1 MTPTL
6 LLRVQT
12 LLFGEQGGVA
22 MAEALGVSYRTYQ
35 RWRAGQNPM
44 PEGLP
49 IELETLLGA
58 RIAEMATLAAEMRAE
73 ALKHAPLGQETA
85 S

>member
-6 LLRVQT
+6 LLRAQT

-35 RWRAGQNPM
+35 RWRSGQNPM
-44 PEGLP
+44 PDGLVVE
-49 IELETLLGA
+49 IEAVLSE
-58 RIAEMATLAAEMRAE
+58 RIKAMADLAAEMRAD
-73 ALKHAPLGQETA
+73 AVAA